1 MVIAFIVK
9 ISFMGKQKKYNT
21 GFPVT
26 DYDQFNAVFLR
37 CDIEK
42 KKLNSMNIIELNLLL
57 TVQRP
62 RIT

>member
-1 MVIAFIVK
+1 MK
-9 ISFMGKQKKYNT
+9 ISFMDKQKKYNT

-26 DYDQFNAVFLR
+26 DCDQFNVVFLW
-37 CDIEK
+37 CDTEK
-42 KKLNSMNIIELNLLL
+42 KILNGMNVIELNLLL